1 MVMKKL
7 FTTDV
12 NNPKPCKFAMSMKYG
27 YGDDKTF
34 ITLKM
39 IVLMNSV
46 NYSKL
51 TRNNNKF

>member
-1 MVMKKL
+1 MVMKKP

-12 NNPKPCKFAMSMKYG
+12 NNPKPCRFAMSIKYG
-27 YGDDKTF
+27 YADNKTF

-39 IVLMNSV
+39 TVLMNSV

-51 TRNNNKF
+51 TRKK